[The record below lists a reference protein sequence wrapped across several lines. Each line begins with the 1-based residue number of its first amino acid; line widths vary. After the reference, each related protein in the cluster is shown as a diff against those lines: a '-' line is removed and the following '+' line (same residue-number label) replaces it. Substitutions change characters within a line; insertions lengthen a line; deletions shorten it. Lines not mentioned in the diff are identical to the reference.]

1 MRNILI
7 ISILLV
13 GFSCSQKPNDKNPQL
28 SKDSTKVMT
37 VDDIDG
43 SLKNVRYRTEG
54 NNILDTIFIDSLV
67 DKISLVNLKEI
78 HGSKY
83 LVYTKYLIEEPMK
96 YDMSYYYESTYLTKI
111 DTGANLD
118 FRGEL
123 HEPEII
129 KNLYTP
135 LDLGNCCGGN
145 CTDVRMFEFESIES
159 MDSVNYIYITTPQC
173 SDWQNHILVKD
184 QNGILT
190 KLFEIE
196 SSDFNLKFELENDS
210 ILKTRFWHY
219 VEDSYEESEFRFD
232 YFNNQILKNTVPNN
246 GEHEEPL

>member
-13 GFSCSQKPNDKNPQL
+13 GLSCSQKPNNKNPQL
-28 SKDSTKVMT
+28 NKDSTKVMT

-54 NNILDTIFIDSLV
+54 NTILDTIFIDSLV

-83 LVYTKYLIEEPMK
+83 LVYAKYLIEEPIK

-135 LDLGNCCGGN
+135 LDLGNCCGSN

-196 SSDFNLKFELENDS
+196 SSDFNLKFETENDS
-210 ILKTRFWHY
+210 TLKTEVHLFT
-219 VEDSYEESEFRFD
+219 EDSYDKQEFRFD
-232 YFNNQILKNTVPNN
+232 FLNEKIINTVPNN
-246 GEHEEPL
+246 